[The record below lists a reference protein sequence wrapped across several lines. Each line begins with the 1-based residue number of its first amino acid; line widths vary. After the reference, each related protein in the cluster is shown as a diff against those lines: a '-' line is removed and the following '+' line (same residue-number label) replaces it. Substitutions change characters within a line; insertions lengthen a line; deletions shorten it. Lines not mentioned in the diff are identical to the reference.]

1 MISTCSVLCPA
12 ATDGRYRGLR
22 DVLKTLLR
30 EEGAHALY
38 KGLSAVMLRAFP
50 ANAVR
55 KHTHA
60 TNKFF
65 SISTSFACC
74 PENVDYSVQVKMVW
88 RVVYISQLI
97 TAVDKNTLPSHAF
110 RNSHFS

>member
-1 MISTCSVLCPA
+1 MQTVL
-12 ATDGRYRGLR
+12 GRYRGLR
-22 DVLKTLLR
+22 DVLKTRLR

-38 KGLSAVMLRAFP
+38 KGLSAVMLQAFP

-60 TNKFF
+60 TNTFL

-74 PENVDYSVQVKMVW
+74 CEKVDYSVLVKMVW
-88 RVVYISQLI
+88 GAIYISQLI

-110 RNSHFS
+110 RNLHFRSNS